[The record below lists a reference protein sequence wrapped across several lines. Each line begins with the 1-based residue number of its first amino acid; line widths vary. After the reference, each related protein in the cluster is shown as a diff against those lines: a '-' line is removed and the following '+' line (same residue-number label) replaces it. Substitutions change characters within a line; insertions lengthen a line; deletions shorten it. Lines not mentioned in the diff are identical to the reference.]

1 MRAFKQQ
8 ILIYYIDTNG
18 IPGKVSCKNMISSH
32 GKITCYLHMWKDHR
46 CYGYMKKKYLSEMDW
61 YFIGVEILNRTSHGH
76 LEKQNFSS
84 RVEKCFTCSLRL
96 LMKYFTTLKEKFC
109 IYGSHVIYSD
119 VKKRSLVVTLHS
131 LYCILNLIG
140 AIISTHDQCDE
151 QTRPD
156 LPRGGGL

>member
-96 LMKYFTTLKEKFC
+96 LMKYFTTLKEYLWQPCNIF
-109 IYGSHVIYSD
+109 
-119 VKKRSLVVTLHS
+119 
-131 LYCILNLIG
+131 
-140 AIISTHDQCDE
+140 
-151 QTRPD
+151 
-156 LPRGGGL
+156 